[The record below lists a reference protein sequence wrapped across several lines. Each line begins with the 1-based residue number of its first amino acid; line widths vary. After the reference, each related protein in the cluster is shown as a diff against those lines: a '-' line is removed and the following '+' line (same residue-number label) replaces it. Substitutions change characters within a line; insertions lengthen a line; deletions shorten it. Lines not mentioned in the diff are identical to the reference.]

1 MVLESD
7 DCLACALDWIVTA
20 SSSQLRPDCH
30 MEAVQARD
38 SEVANENENENE
50 DNSRGALKLCW
61 RATQRLR
68 MRMRMRM
75 KAT

>member
-38 SEVANENENENE
+38 SEVANENENE

-68 MRMRMRM
+68 MRM